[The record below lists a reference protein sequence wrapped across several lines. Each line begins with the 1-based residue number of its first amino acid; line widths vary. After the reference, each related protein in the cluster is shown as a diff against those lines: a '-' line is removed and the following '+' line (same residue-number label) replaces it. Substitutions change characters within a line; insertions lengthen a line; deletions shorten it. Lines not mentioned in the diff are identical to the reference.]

1 MLSDR
6 ELEQYSRQ
14 LMLPDFRLEYQERLR
29 ASWVL
34 VVGCGGLGSPLAI
47 YLAAAGVG
55 RLILADGDTV
65 ERTNLHRQ
73 ILHGEADIGRSK
85 AASAA
90 ALIGAHYPDCRVSQ
104 FTEKLQGEALNQA
117 VASVNLVAD
126 GTDNYPTRF
135 ALNRA
140 CIRARK
146 PLVSAAAARSEG
158 QLATFDVA
166 GGGACYRCL
175 YPQEGANAALSCR
188 DNGVLGPVVGVLG
201 TLQALEVIKVLTGW
215 GDSLRS
221 RVLMMDLRS
230 YEQNIV
236 QIARRPDCPDCGDL
250 D

>member
-14 LMLPDFRLEYQERLR
+14 LMLPDFTLEYQERLR
-29 ASWVL
+29 DAWVL

-73 ILHGEADIGRSK
+73 ILHGEADIGRFK

-104 FTEKLQGEALNQA
+104 FTEQLQDEALFQA
-117 VASVNLVAD
+117 VASVDLVAD

-140 CIRARK
+140 CIRAAK

-166 GGGACYRCL
+166 SGGACYRCL
-175 YPQEGANAALSCR
+175 YPQEGADTALSCR

-201 TLQALEVIKVLTGW
+201 TLQALEVIKILTGW

-221 RVLMMDLRS
+221 RILMIDLRS

-236 QIARRPDCPDCGDL
+236 DIARRADCPDCKDL
-250 D
+250 T